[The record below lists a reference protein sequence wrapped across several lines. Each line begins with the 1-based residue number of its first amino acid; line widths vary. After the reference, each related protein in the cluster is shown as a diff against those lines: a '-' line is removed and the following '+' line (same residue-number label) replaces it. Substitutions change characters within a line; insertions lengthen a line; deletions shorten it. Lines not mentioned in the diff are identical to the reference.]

1 MKKKQR
7 KHQHEDTESTI
18 IRKPLRKIQETKDGG
33 LILDD
38 RDAVEPFLTPTTP
51 RSVTKKV
58 T

>member
-7 KHQHEDTESTI
+7 KHRPEDTEATV
-18 IRKPLRKIQETKDGG
+18 IRKPLRKIRETKDGG

-38 RDAVEPFLTPTTP
+38 RDAVEPFLTPSTP

-58 T
+58 A

>member
-7 KHQHEDTESTI
+7 KSQQIETESTV

-33 LILDD
+33 LILAD

-58 T
+58 A